1 MFDPLYAGVVT
12 FENVKQWEIVS
23 SNKKRE
29 IIHAIIILQKKLH
42 AVLLEPYTNDE
53 PLMIDRLKFLCGI
66 QPRFMSKVEI
76 YFAIDKGIEIKT
88 STPEKYYMI
97 YIPFTMEKTS
107 LTSLRECKDVK
118 IKFHPD
124 NPLRNGNFVKNIS
137 VEICKILIFWFI
149 AGVAKI
155 SEDMIFVRDGK
166 LLTHEKT
173 LKGNKRFKKE
183 LLEKYMHDD
192 KIVKEAQMQVTEN
205 IDMDYVRGIVCGVRQ
220 IERDIRQAKNLSLSL
235 DYKQYLADF
244 EMRYEFAANVEP
256 DELRKKM
263 LCLDGEFL

>member
-1 MFDPLYAGVVT
+1 MFDPLHAGVVT
-12 FENVKQWEIVS
+12 SENVKQWNIVTN
-23 SNKKRE
+23 NKNGK

-42 AVLLEPYTNDE
+42 AVLLEPYINDE

-66 QPRFMSKVEI
+66 QPRFMSKVDI
-76 YFAIDKGIEIKT
+76 YFPTEK
-88 STPEKYYMI
+88 EKYYMI
-97 YIPFTMEKTS
+97 HIPFTMEKTS
-107 LTSLRECKDVK
+107 LAALSEYRNVN

-244 EMRYEFAANVEP
+244 EMRYEFASNVEP
-256 DELRKKM
+256 DELRKKL

>member
-12 FENVKQWEIVS
+12 SENVKQWKIVTK
-23 SNKKRE
+23 NKNGK
-29 IIHAIIILQKKLH
+29 IIHAVIILQKKLH
-42 AVLLEPYTNDE
+42 AVLLEPYFDDE

-66 QPRFMSKVEI
+66 QPRFMSKVDI
-76 YFAIDKGIEIKT
+76 YFSNEK
-88 STPEKYYMI
+88 EKYYMI
-97 YIPFTMEKTS
+97 HIPFTMEKIS
-107 LTSLRECKDVK
+107 LASLRECKDVK

-124 NPLRNGNFVKNIS
+124 NPLQNVNFVENIS

-149 AGVAKI
+149 AGVAKV
-155 SEDMIFVRDGK
+155 SEDMIFVREGK

-183 LLEKYMHDD
+183 LVEKYMNDD
-192 KIVKEAQMQVTEN
+192 IIVKEAQIQVTEN
-205 IDMDYVRGIVCGVRQ
+205 IDMDLVRGIVCGVRQ
-220 IERDIRQAKNLSLSL
+220 PERDIRQAKNLSLSL

-244 EMRYEFAANVEP
+244 EMRYEFAANVDP
-256 DELRKKM
+256 SELKKKM